1 MVIFGNICM
10 DNLYDDTGFVHSFQ
24 QFLWDERIVYRE
36 GFKWTFFGKILWWPY
51 EYVTGTQARIDRERE
66 DAIQKEIDD
75 IAAEKAAKEARLEIL
90 KRGGKTKKPKKEIT
104 PEERARKQAELEAQ
118 RLRQRAAEEEM
129 RVERKRQVRVRLIEK
144 IRAGDANA
152 LSDRAREYLTH
163 AGVPTRNDEDMCA
176 AIVEERHFAE
186 MFDECIER
194 AAVDDRAARAEAQRL
209 EQERLDAAVEDELF
223 GEYAAPPSDDESEA
237 ITEVTEVTEAQTET
251 EDELYAVK
259 GAISANTNDQ
269 EGISGYN
276 AAEDEELV
284 AAEAE
289 KRAKKEAAKAAKAKA
304 AAAAK
309 AANREQKKNK
319 KKK

>member
-1 MVIFGNICM
+1 MVISSYGQCRLTSPVLF
-10 DNLYDDTGFVHSFQ
+10 TGSNSFS
-24 QFLWDERIVYRE
+24 
-36 GFKWTFFGKILWWPY
+36 
-51 EYVTGTQARIDRERE
+51 GTKGSCTAKGSSGRSSVRSCGGRTSTSPVRQARIDRERE

-129 RVERKRQVRVRLIEK
+129 RVERKRQVRVRLVEK

-209 EQERLDAAVEDELF
+209 EQETPRRRRR
-223 GEYAAPPSDDESEA
+223 G
-237 ITEVTEVTEAQTET
+237 
-251 EDELYAVK
+251 
-259 GAISANTNDQ
+259 
-269 EGISGYN
+269 
-276 AAEDEELV
+276 
-284 AAEAE
+284 
-289 KRAKKEAAKAAKAKA
+289 
-304 AAAAK
+304 
-309 AANREQKKNK
+309 
-319 KKK
+319 

>member
-1 MVIFGNICM
+1 M
-10 DNLYDDTGFVHSFQ
+10 DNLYDDTGFVHRFQ

-51 EYVTGTQARIDRERE
+51 EYVTGEQARIDRERE

-75 IAAEKAAKEARLEIL
+75 IAAEKAAREARLEIL

-104 PEERARKQAELEAQ
+104 PEERARKQAEIEAQ

-152 LSDRAREYLTH
+152 LSDRAREYLTQ
-163 AGVPTRNDEDMCA
+163 AGVPMRNDEDMCA

-209 EQERLDAAVEDELF
+209 EQERLDAAN
-223 GEYAAPPSDDESEA
+223 
-237 ITEVTEVTEAQTET
+237 EV
-251 EDELYAVK
+251 
-259 GAISANTNDQ
+259 
-269 EGISGYN
+269 
-276 AAEDEELV
+276 
-284 AAEAE
+284 
-289 KRAKKEAAKAAKAKA
+289 R
-304 AAAAK
+304 
-309 AANREQKKNK
+309 
-319 KKK
+319 

>member
-1 MVIFGNICM
+1 MVIFGNLCM
-10 DNLYDDTGFVHSFQ
+10 GNTTDVTGFIHRFQ

-163 AGVPTRNDEDMCA
+163 AGVPMRNDEDMCA
-176 AIVEERHFAE
+176 AIVEERHFAD

-209 EQERLDAAVEDELF
+209 EQERLDAAN
-223 GEYAAPPSDDESEA
+223 
-237 ITEVTEVTEAQTET
+237 EV
-251 EDELYAVK
+251 
-259 GAISANTNDQ
+259 
-269 EGISGYN
+269 
-276 AAEDEELV
+276 
-284 AAEAE
+284 
-289 KRAKKEAAKAAKAKA
+289 R
-304 AAAAK
+304 
-309 AANREQKKNK
+309 
-319 KKK
+319 

>member
-1 MVIFGNICM
+1 M
-10 DNLYDDTGFVHSFQ
+10 
-24 QFLWDERIVYRE
+24 YRE

-51 EYVTGTQARIDRERE
+51 EYVTGEQARIDRERE

-104 PEERARKQAELEAQ
+104 PEERARKQAEIEAQ

-209 EQERLDAAVEDELF
+209 EQERLDAAN
-223 GEYAAPPSDDESEA
+223 
-237 ITEVTEVTEAQTET
+237 EV
-251 EDELYAVK
+251 
-259 GAISANTNDQ
+259 
-269 EGISGYN
+269 
-276 AAEDEELV
+276 
-284 AAEAE
+284 
-289 KRAKKEAAKAAKAKA
+289 R
-304 AAAAK
+304 
-309 AANREQKKNK
+309 
-319 KKK
+319 